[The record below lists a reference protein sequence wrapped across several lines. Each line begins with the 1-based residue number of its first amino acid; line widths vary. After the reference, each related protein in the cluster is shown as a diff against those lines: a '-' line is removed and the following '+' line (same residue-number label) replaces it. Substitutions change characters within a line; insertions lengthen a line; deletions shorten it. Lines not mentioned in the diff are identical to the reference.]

1 MQIILTEEEYNN
13 LKFASENVKKEA
25 REEIRRKYSETM
37 ANVFKSQIEKHK
49 LYYEEGN
56 RYESYQ
62 RELYKIILLFWDK
75 VKEEIDKPNN

>member
-13 LKFASENVKKEA
+13 LKFASENAKKEA
-25 REEIRRKYSETM
+25 REEIRREYSKTM
-37 ANVFKSQIEKHK
+37 ASVFKSQIEKHK
-49 LYYEEGN
+49 PHYEEGN